1 MLVPA
6 TSPWCLLVEDELLI
20 AMALEA
26 ALEDAGFQV
35 AGPFARNAAA
45 LAWLDAN
52 TPAVAL
58 LDVLLHDGPC
68 LPLVRALRA
77 RNVPFAIYSGLKP
90 GNRDGDL
97 AAVPWLE
104 KPVARDHLTK
114 VLRDIAP
121 KPLLPLTAVPMPADV
136 LAPVGG

>member
-1 MLVPA
+1 MLFPA
-6 TSPWCLLVEDELLI
+6 ASPSCLLIEDELLI

-26 ALEDAGFQV
+26 SLKDAGFRV

-45 LAWLDAN
+45 LAWLDAH
-52 TPAVAL
+52 TPDVAL
-58 LDVLLHDGPC
+58 LDVLLQDGPC
-68 LPLVRALRA
+68 LPVVRALRA
-77 RNVPFAIYSGLKP
+77 RNIPFAIYSGLKP

-121 KPLLPLTAVPMPADV
+121 KPLQPLPAALARANILT
-136 LAPVGG
+136 PVG

>member
-6 TSPWCLLVEDELLI
+6 APPRCLLVEDELLI

-26 ALEDAGFQV
+26 SLEEAGFQV

-45 LAWLDAN
+45 LAWLDAH
-52 TPAVAL
+52 TPDVAL
-58 LDVLLHDGPC
+58 IDVLLQDGPC
-68 LPLVRALRA
+68 LPLVRALRV
-77 RNVPFAIYSGLKP
+77 RNIPFAIYSGLKP

-114 VLRDIAP
+114 VLRDLAP
-121 KPLLPLTAVPMPADV
+121 TPLPPLPAAPARAKV
-136 LAPVGG
+136 LAPAGG